1 MKFLHRHLPIS
12 ANLVKNVH
20 KVLLDMRIL
29 SVSEKQGHRNMSI
42 SSYGHNREIGEKIE
56 VQKKYL
62 LMSCI
67 ASITTPSFP

>member
-1 MKFLHRHLPIS
+1 MAIIYIQAAYTNGIS
-12 ANLVKNVH
+12 IN
-20 KVLLDMRIL
+20 
-29 SVSEKQGHRNMSI
+29 G
-42 SSYGHNREIGEKIE
+42 EIIEKIE